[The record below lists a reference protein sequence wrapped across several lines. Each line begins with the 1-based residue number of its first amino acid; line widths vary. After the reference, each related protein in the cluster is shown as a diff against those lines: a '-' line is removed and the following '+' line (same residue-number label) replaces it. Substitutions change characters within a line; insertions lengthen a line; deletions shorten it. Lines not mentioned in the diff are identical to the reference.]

1 MSCTDRYK
9 MEYVLIKSKF
19 TKKYIIYL
27 LFCFTVSNKWIHER
41 GQEFRRQCGLKSDSV
56 ETKKLD

>member
-1 MSCTDRYK
+1 

-19 TKKYIIYL
+19 TKKYINNL
-27 LFCFTVSNKWIHER
+27 LYCFTVSNKWIHER